1 MSNVNEFEISK
12 IKGEIVVIGDMISIN
27 DVCIEVN
34 ETLKAYSD
42 GEKIEFLHNTRGVVI
57 SFYIE
62 TLKHVTIFK
71 RSNGKTKEIK
81 IYKKGADNTILKQLH
96 DFVIYNK
103 RETYERLIKNE
114 ILPILFD
121 TDVMKL
127 HIVPTYDGN
136 QIIIDNVG
144 VLPSCDLKDLIDAID
159 EYRYII
165 IDYEIDKVSAYDN
178 MHEVLELFKEL
189 GGFDELQP
197 EDEEFIQL
205 KIMEE

>member
-1 MSNVNEFEISK
+1 MSNVTEFEINK
-12 IKGEIVVIGDMISIN
+12 IKGEMVVIGDTISIN

-34 ETLKAYSD
+34 ETLRAYSD

-57 SFYIE
+57 SFYIK
-62 TLKHVTIFK
+62 TLEHVTIFK
-71 RSNGKTKEIK
+71 RSDGRTREIK
-81 IYKKGADNTILKQLH
+81 IYKKGADNTILKELH

-103 RETYERLIKNE
+103 RETYERFINE

-127 HIVPTYDGN
+127 HIVPAYDGN

-144 VLPSCDLKDLIDAID
+144 VLPSCSLKDLIDAID

-165 IDYEIDKVSAYDN
+165 IDYEIDKISAYDN

-197 EDEEFIQL
+197 EDKEFIRM